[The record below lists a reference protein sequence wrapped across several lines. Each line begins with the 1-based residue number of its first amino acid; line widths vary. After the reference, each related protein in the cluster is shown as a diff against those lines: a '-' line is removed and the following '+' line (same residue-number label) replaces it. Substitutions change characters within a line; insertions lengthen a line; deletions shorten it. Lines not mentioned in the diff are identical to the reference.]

1 MKVRPFILLSQ
12 QDVHAVEVKLAE
24 AVEQWRSLTV
34 PPRFGARMG
43 TVSTALDDAQIQ
55 SINKMFVRRVVTR
68 QGGQCLLG
76 ITPGMFQAFCLMLID
91 RELAVAINLVAP
103 RSILFSAAEEVL
115 SDLAIRLLG
124 GGSDD
129 QSVVEKDDGGLLQ
142 ELNQRGSGHIHFTFE
157 LEQIRFFI
165 ALSHKAVTALRQ
177 DRPRHTA
184 ASVNLSSRKDAVGP
198 ATVRLHAQLGDIEL
212 NLSAL
217 MSLQAGDV
225 IKTEHRIHDPMLVRF
240 PGTATELT
248 GYLGARDDKRAIRV
262 TGARPC
268 LGGAR

>member
-12 QDVHAVEVKLAE
+12 QDLHALEVKLAE
-24 AVEQWRSLTV
+24 AVEQWRSHTV
-34 PPRFGARMG
+34 PPRFVARMG

-91 RELAVAINLVAP
+91 RELAVAINLVAS

-124 GGSDD
+124 GCPDD
-129 QSVVEKDDGGLLQ
+129 QYVVEKDGGGLLQ
-142 ELNQRGSGHIHFTFE
+142 ELNERGSGHIHFNFE

-165 ALSHKAVTALRQ
+165 ALTHEAVTALRTNK
-177 DRPRHTA
+177 PRHTSS
-184 ASVNLSSRKDAVGP
+184 SVNLSSRKEAIGR
-198 ATVRLHAQLGDIEL
+198 ATTRLNVELGEIEL
-212 NLSAL
+212 NLGSWV
-217 MSLQAGDV
+217 SLQVGDV
-225 IKTEHRIHDPMLVRF
+225 IKTEHSVRDPMVVRF
-240 PGTATELT
+240 QGAAAELT
-248 GYLGARDDKRAIRV
+248 GYLGARDGKRAISV
-262 TGARPC
+262 TAARNTC
-268 LGGAR
+268 I